1 MVVWIE
7 LLFGDHGG
15 ALVSPERSLAGELMQ
30 CMQLHDNL
38 DG

>member
-7 LLFGDHGG
+7 LLFGDHGS
-15 ALVSPERSLAGELMQ
+15 ALVLTERSLAVKLMQ

-38 DG
+38 DE